1 MPRQERSFGE
11 RSIICALIQ
20 DLRYGLRMMAKK
32 PGFTLI
38 AVLTL
43 ALGIGATTAIC
54 TVVNAVLLR
63 PLPYPDAE
71 RLLSIGQRYKS
82 GLAGAGEPK
91 FLFWREQSQS
101 FEAMA
106 AYSSYAGASGNLSG
120 GSEPEYV
127 RGLRVSEDFF
137 RVLGVYPALGR

>member
-1 MPRQERSFGE
+1 MPRQESSFRE

-20 DLRYGLRMMAKK
+20 DLRYGLRMMARK

-43 ALGIGATTAIC
+43 ALGIGATTAIF

-63 PLPYPDAE
+63 PLPFPDAE

-82 GLAGAGEPK
+82 GLAAAGEPK

-106 AYSSYAGASGNLSG
+106 AYSSFAVG
-120 GSEPEYV
+120 GSNSGSGMQIAIST
-127 RGLRVSEDFF
+127 RAGKR
-137 RVLGVYPALGR
+137 